1 MSARSE
7 QSRSR
12 AQRRK
17 RAHLASASSAN
28 HSPQHFR
35 LSTVC
40 APSRYHLSRASFGS
54 GESWHRPGHRVCSS
68 AATYGC
74 GSGFGATKL
83 VGRAGSESFS
93 AADDDGSLAV
103 VMLVVA
109 EDAAEK
115 AGGHRSEARK
125 ERTRATAR
133 EALDRWWIPARP
145 AGDRVASVIK
155 LTPRDSLYTR
165 RTELDVL
172 ELRVFRHDG
181 EGGCLQLLCARFQH
195 VKSLVLLDRKGGYSR
210 LSASKLKSVKSESA

>member
-54 GESWHRPGHRVCSS
+54 GESWQRPGHRVCSS
-68 AATYGC
+68 AATYVS
-74 GSGFGATKL
+74 GSGFGATKS
-83 VGRAGSESFS
+83 VGSAGNESLS
-93 AADDDGSLAV
+93 ADDVDLSLV
-103 VMLVVA
+103 VVLLLVA
-109 EDAAEK
+109 EDAVEK

-145 AGDRVASVIK
+145 AGSRTVSADASVYKIK
-155 LTPRDSLYTR
+155 I
-165 RTELDVL
+165 V
-172 ELRVFRHDG
+172 
-181 EGGCLQLLCARFQH
+181 
-195 VKSLVLLDRKGGYSR
+195 
-210 LSASKLKSVKSESA
+210 